1 MYFGADYYPEHW
13 KEENWEKHADLMR
26 QANINVVRLAE
37 FAWSKIESQEGKFDF
52 SWLDEAIDMLIR
64 KGIKVVLGTPTAAP
78 PKWMMDKHPDI
89 YNVDEHGNIRGFG
102 SRRHYCYNSKIF
114 QQFTRKIVIEMAK
127 HYKNNPHI
135 VAWQIDNEFGGLCY
149 CDNCLKAFKRWL
161 KKCYGTVERMNEEW
175 GTVFWSQTY
184 RDWDEV
190 ILPRYTVCDSA
201 TPYAHN
207 PGLLL
212 DYRRFYSDSCVAY
225 QKLQV
230 DIIRKIAPAQPVT
243 HNMMGM
249 FNEIDY
255 YKLGEDLD
263 FVSLDNYP
271 NNQWGKAHYD
281 SPGLAADVMR
291 GIKKQNFWVMEQQSG
306 PCGWNFFGD
315 TPKPGQ
321 LRLWTYQQIAH
332 GADAI
337 VYFRWRACLFGT
349 EQYWYGIL
357 DHDGVPRRRYLE
369 IQQTGKELQRLSEC
383 LVGLKVFSQVAIVRS
398 YDCEWSNIIQSH
410 NKNFQ
415 YDKIIG
421 QYHRALT
428 ENHISTDIVNSLD
441 DLSSYK
447 FVIFPAHV
455 LMTEE
460 IKKHL
465 MDYVTAGG
473 NLLITY
479 RSGAREWNNQMTT
492 KALPGLLKE
501 LAGVEVEE
509 FDSLNHGRTVKVMMK
524 NELIEGYA
532 SVWCDILKTDGAEI
546 LATYAQDYFSGM
558 PAITVNNL
566 GNGKVYYVG
575 SDLDQKFITYMI
587 GNFTREVGVNPLL
600 PEPVPNVEVMK
611 RIMGGKEYLFILN
624 HGEEEVSISIDGCEL
639 ISNTQLKGMLIL
651 KPYDVA
657 IVK

>member
-13 KEENWEKHADLMR
+13 KEENWEKDADLMKR
-26 QANINVVRLAE
+26 ANMNVVRLAE
-37 FAWSKIESQEGKFDF
+37 FAWSKIEPQEGKFDF
-52 SWLDEAIDMLIR
+52 SWLDKAINVLVR

-89 YNVDEHGNIRGFG
+89 YNVDGYGNTRGFG
-102 SRRHYCYNSKIF
+102 SRRHYCYNSEIF
-114 QQFTRKIVIEMAK
+114 QQFTRRIVIEMGE
-127 HYKNNPHI
+127 HYKNNSNI

-149 CDNCLKAFKRWL
+149 CDNCLVAFRKWL
-161 KKCYGTVERMNEEW
+161 KKRYSTVERMNEEW

-184 RDWDEV
+184 RNWDEI
-190 ILPRYTVCDSA
+190 ILPKYTVCDSA
-201 TPYAHN
+201 APYVHN

-230 DIIRKIAPAQPVT
+230 DIIRKIAPAQPIT

-255 YKLGEDLD
+255 YKLGEGLD

-281 SPGLAADVMR
+281 GPGLAADVMR

-332 GADAI
+332 GANAI

-357 DHDGVPRRRYLE
+357 DHDGIPRRRYSE
-369 IQQTGKELQRLSEC
+369 IQKTGQELQRLSEC
-383 LVGLKVFSQVAIVRS
+383 LVDSKVFSEAAIVRS

-410 NKNFQ
+410 NKNFR

-421 QYHRALT
+421 QYHQALT

-447 FVIFPAHV
+447 FVILPAHI

-465 MDYVTAGG
+465 IGYVRAGG

-492 KALPGLLKE
+492 KVLPGSLKE

-509 FDSLNHGRTVKVMMK
+509 FDSLKHGRTVRVIMK
-524 NELIEGYA
+524 NESIEGYA

-546 LATYAQDYFSGM
+546 LATYEQDYFRGM
-558 PAITVNNL
+558 PAVTVNNL
-566 GNGKVYYVG
+566 GKGKVYYVG
-575 SDLDQKFITYMI
+575 SDLDQKFTTYMI
-587 GNFTREVGVNPLL
+587 GNFAREGGVNPLL
-600 PEPVPNVEVMK
+600 PEPVPGVEVMK
-611 RIMGGKEYLFILN
+611 RIKDGKEYLFILN
-624 HGEEEVSISIDGCEL
+624 HGEKKVSISVDGFEL
-639 ISNTQLKGMLIL
+639 ISNTQLNGILIL
-651 KPYDVA
+651 EPYDAA

>member
-1 MYFGADYYPEHW
+1 MYFGVDYYPEHW
-13 KEENWEKHADLMR
+13 KKENWEKDADLMK

-37 FAWSKIESQEGKFDF
+37 FAWSKIESQEGQFDF
-52 SWLDEAIDMLIR
+52 SWLDEAIDMLSR
-64 KGIKVVLGTPTAAP
+64 KEIKVVLGTPTAAP

-89 YNVDEHGNIRGFG
+89 YNVDKYGNIRGFG
-102 SRRHYCYNSKIF
+102 SRRHYCYNSEIF
-114 QQFTRKIVIEMAK
+114 KQFTRRIVTEMAN
-127 HYKNNPHI
+127 HYKSNPNI
-135 VAWQIDNEFGGLCY
+135 IAWQIDNEFGGLCY
-149 CDNCLKAFKRWL
+149 CDRCLKAFKRWL
-161 KKCYGTVERMNEEW
+161 KERYVTIEKLNDEW
-175 GTVFWSQTY
+175 GTVFWSHSY
-184 RDWDEV
+184 RKWDEI
-190 ILPRYTVCDSA
+190 ILPRYTV
-201 TPYAHN
+201 TEGVVPYVHN

-212 DYRRFYSDSCVAY
+212 DYYRFNSGSCKEY
-225 QKLQV
+225 QKLQI
-230 DIIRKIAPAQPVT
+230 DIIRKASPAKPIT
-243 HNMMGM
+243 HNMMGL

-255 YKLGEDLD
+255 YKLGEGLD
-263 FVSLDNYP
+263 FVSWDNYP
-271 NNQWGKAHYD
+271 NSQWSKNHYD
-281 SPGLAADVMR
+281 YPALCADIMR
-291 GIKKQNFWVMEQQSG
+291 GIKRQNFWVMEQQSG
-306 PCGWNFFGD
+306 PCGWNFFRD

-321 LRLWTYQQIAH
+321 LRLWTFQQIAH

-357 DHDGVPRRRYLE
+357 DHDGIPRRRYME
-369 IQQTGKELQRLSEC
+369 VKRTGQEFRLLSDVI
-383 LVGLKVFSQVAIVRS
+383 VGSKVFTEVAIIRS
-398 YDCEWSNIIQSH
+398 FECGWSNMIH
-410 NKNFQ
+410 PGNEDFG
-415 YDKIIG
+415 YDEIIG
-421 QYHRALT
+421 QYHQALT

-447 FVIFPAHV
+447 FVILPAHI

-492 KALPGLLKE
+492 KTLPGLLKE

-575 SDLDQKFITYMI
+575 SDLDQKFITVMI
-587 GNFTREVGVNPLL
+587 SSFCKEAGANPLL
-600 PEPVPNVEVMK
+600 PKPVPNVEVMK

-624 HGEEEVSISIDGCEL
+624 HGEEEVSISIDGFEL
-639 ISNTQLKGMLIL
+639 ISNAQLKGMLIL